1 MSDAD
6 RARELAELN
15 KRILTIPNAF
25 SFVRLLCV
33 PLFLWLLFGADHP
46 VAAAWLLAG
55 LGGTDWVDG
64 YIARHWNQG
73 SDLGKILD
81 PTADRLLL
89 IAAAI
94 ALLFESVPGA
104 VKLFVVIVLV
114 RETLVGITTVTLGL
128 LGARRIDVLWVGK
141 TGTFFIMLSLPMLV
155 LAAHISGFW
164 HGEMTIA
171 GWICGVLGLGF
182 GYYAAAQYI
191 PAARGAL
198 RDGRNDR
205 AAFDATSEAQ

>member
-1 MSDAD
+1 MTATEPA
-6 RARELAELN
+6 ARTPHP
-15 KRILTIPNAF
+15 IWTIPNIF

-33 PLFLWLLFGADHP
+33 PLFLWLLFGANHP
-46 VAAAWLLAG
+46 AIAAWLLAS
-55 LGGTDWVDG
+55 LGATDWVDG

-73 SDLGKILD
+73 SELGKILD

-94 ALLFESVPGA
+94 ALLKIDVPGA
-104 VKLFVVIVLV
+104 VKIFVVVVLI
-114 RETLVGITTVTLGL
+114 RETVVGATTVALAL

-155 LAAHISGFW
+155 LAAYIDGFW
-164 HGEMTIA
+164 YWEMTIV
-171 GWICGVLGLGF
+171 GWICGVLGVGF

-191 PAARGAL
+191 PQALVALREGRAAR
-198 RDGRNDR
+198 
-205 AAFDATSEAQ
+205 ATK